1 MNSVIIG
8 LAFFSSALVG
18 GIAVKNTFEGFADE
32 IKTEI
37 ACLATKNNKDIQDI
51 SERLRNKDLEEKK
64 LYIKIYGDDYP
75 GQKAEKLYQICEDD
89 DELFNV
95 LMQLKDLVE
104 EEKHG

>member
-1 MNSVIIG
+1 M
-8 LAFFSSALVG
+8 FP
-18 GIAVKNTFEGFADE
+18 TQM

-51 SERLRNKDLEEKK
+51 SERLRNKDFEEEK